1 MKILLLCP
9 HFTPDLH
16 AATGEVMTQ
25 LVESM
30 ADRGHEIHV
39 VTSLPWYK
47 DHAVEPG
54 WKGKPWR
61 TEKTAWGKIIRV
73 WPFPTDKTNI
83 PARAAGFAG
92 FTALVSIAALR
103 SGRPDVVM
111 GMSPPVFLGDAAW
124 LVSKRWKVPLVFNTQ
139 DIFPDVAVDL
149 GALNNPRVIRLAEKH
164 ERSIYRRADAVTV
177 LSTDQARNVSGKI
190 DSSDGQKDDEQIRDK
205 VHIIHNFADLDRVR
219 VVNRENG
226 YRARHGLK
234 GKKVVMYSGN
244 VGLSQSF
251 ELIRSAAQRW
261 QDNPDVHFVINGEG
275 AARPEIDRWSGELD
289 NVTVVDFAP
298 RSEVSEVLG
307 AADLHL
313 VLLKTGLAKSSTPS
327 KLYGI
332 LASGRPVLASID
344 TGSEV
349 ASVVEQ
355 ADCGVSVPPEDTE
368 AFCTALAK
376 MLDQPEELAAM
387 GQRGRTFV
395 ETWLTPA
402 VQAER
407 YEDLFLKLVDC

>member
-16 AATGEVMTQ
+16 AATGEVMTR

-219 VVNRENG
+219 VVNREND

-355 ADCGVSVPPEDTE
+355 ADCGVAVPPEDTE